1 MAHYNAEQA
10 QELRERL
17 NEKWE
22 DQTLFELRNAVLN
35 DQGGGFMEVTHGMT
49 ETLRTQEHGHPPIT
63 FDKIEGAKNR

>member
-35 DQGGGFMEVTHGMT
+35 DQGGGFMEVT
-49 ETLRTQEHGHPPIT
+49 LRTQEHGHPPIT